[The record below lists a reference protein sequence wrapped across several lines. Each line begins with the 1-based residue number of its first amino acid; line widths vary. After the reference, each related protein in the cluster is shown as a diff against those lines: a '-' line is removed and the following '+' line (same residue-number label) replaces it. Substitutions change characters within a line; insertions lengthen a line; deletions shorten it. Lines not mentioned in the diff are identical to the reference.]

1 MSQEKKQQEHLKSL
15 FVGKGLCGLQNL
27 GNTCYLNTAVHCL
40 SHSLPLTW
48 YFLSDQYLED
58 TGGGGRG
65 CLDQR
70 VDSDY
75 TIAPNLYQNDSSTV
89 PGTTNTTKINSDIVL
104 YTYVISD
111 WRYGY
116 R

>member
-58 TGGGGRG
+58 MGEEEKEEDVLIKEWTAITP
-65 CLDQR
+65 LPQ
-70 VDSDY
+70 
-75 TIAPNLYQNDSSTV
+75 TFIKTTHQLYREPLTQL
-89 PGTTNTTKINSDIVL
+89 K
-104 YTYVISD
+104 
-111 WRYGY
+111 
-116 R
+116 